1 MGLDGLSD
9 SQEVL
14 PGVGLVPVAHCLD
27 GVRSGCRRQEFRSIL
42 VDWRV
47 CLVETEGAFEVLQAG
62 YFNVQPC
69 VLVIL

>member
-27 GVRSGCRRQEFRSIL
+27 RVSSSEAEFRAIL
-42 VDWRV
+42 VDLES
-47 CLVETEGAFEVLQAG
+47 LVETEGAFEVLQAG
-62 YFNVQPC
+62 YSNVQPC
-69 VLVIL
+69 VWHNKFTP

>member
-27 GVRSGCRRQEFRSIL
+27 GVWSSEAEFRSTL
-42 VDWRV
+42 VD
-47 CLVETEGAFEVLQAG
+47 
-62 YFNVQPC
+62 
-69 VLVIL
+69 